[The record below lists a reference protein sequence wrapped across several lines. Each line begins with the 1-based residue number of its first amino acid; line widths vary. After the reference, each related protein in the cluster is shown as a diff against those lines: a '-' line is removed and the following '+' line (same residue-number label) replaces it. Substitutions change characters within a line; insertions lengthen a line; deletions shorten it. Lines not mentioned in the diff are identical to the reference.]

1 MRDPKR
7 TRMLAVLTACTVLS
21 PAHAQDHDESWV
33 AAQVEAIRQSDTPGW
48 DRIPWVASLLE
59 ARRISGRERQPV
71 FLFTL
76 DGNLETGRC

>member
-1 MRDPKR
+1 MRNPQQ
-7 TRMLAVLTACTVLS
+7 TGMAALLLVCAALS
-21 PAHAQDHDESWV
+21 SARAQDHGEPWV
-33 AAQVEAIRQSDTPGW
+33 AAQVRAIRESDTAGW

-59 ARRISGRERQPV
+59 ARRLSAREQQPV